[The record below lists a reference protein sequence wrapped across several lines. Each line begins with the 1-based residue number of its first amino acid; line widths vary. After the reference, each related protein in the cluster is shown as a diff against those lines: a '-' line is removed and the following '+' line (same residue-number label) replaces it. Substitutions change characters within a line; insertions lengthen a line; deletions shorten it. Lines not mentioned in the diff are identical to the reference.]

1 MIIAHIWK
9 GSLVQFSVGYGI
21 SVRKLDLISDFEVFC
36 ETMNPSKVQRSM
48 LKMLEYLKITRL
60 KHVLSSPP
68 KILLKYI
75 NKGVVVLRELP
86 PPKYDQRSNDK
97 TREVKLLEEGG
108 SLIHPL
114 NSVLTLKVGGFV
126 LLQRNHSHQNI
137 KHHHRRR

>member
-21 SVRKLDLISDFEVFC
+21 SVRKLDLISDIEVFC

-97 TREVKLLEEGG
+97 TREV
-108 SLIHPL
+108 SY
-114 NSVLTLKVGGFV
+114 LKRVV
-126 LLQRNHSHQNI
+126 P
-137 KHHHRRR
+137 